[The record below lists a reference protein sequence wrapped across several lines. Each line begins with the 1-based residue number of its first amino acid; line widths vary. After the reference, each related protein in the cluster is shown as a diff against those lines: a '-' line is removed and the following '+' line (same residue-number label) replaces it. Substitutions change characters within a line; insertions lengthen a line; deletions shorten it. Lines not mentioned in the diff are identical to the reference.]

1 MSASHDRRLF
11 LKYLGAGFT
20 GAVAAGAGPLGPL
33 AEARGPMP
41 FQRAGEIVGP
51 AETSP
56 GRFLSFN
63 PIQPSTKD
71 DLVLPAEF
79 TYDLV
84 AVWGDRL
91 PGTNA
96 RFGYNADFT
105 AFIPIAPN
113 GGEGLLW
120 VNHEYLSLPAPGEIG
135 VYPQTFPLVIGGE
148 ATIADEMRDV
158 GASVLHIKQGSDYRW
173 TIQPTPLTRRYDANS
188 RMIASGPALQT
199 VGDVGGTM
207 SNCSGCHTPWNTVLT
222 CEENVQDY
230 VPEPVDTAGRG
241 TVGGRFNKN
250 GAYYGWVVEFDP
262 LDPAWTP
269 IKHTLLGRFRHENVA
284 IRVAGGGQVVAYMG
298 DDRTDGHVYKFVS
311 ANRYVPGSTAN
322 RGALLST
329 GRLFAAVFNADGT
342 GEWRE
347 LTGATPL
354 RPNPGSSIPTIPAG
368 ATTLGQVYSDFG
380 AIVTDAFRASN
391 LIGATP
397 SGRPEDVEVHPLD
410 NSVYIA
416 FTANATLGA
425 NLFSNLYGE
434 IWRLV
439 DEGDGTG
446 LRFTWMRWKVGGPN
460 DPLQAGRVFAAPDN
474 LSFDKAGNM
483 WLVTDIS
490 SVRLNGG
497 DDRYTAFENNAMFFI
512 PTSGP
517 NAGRAFQFASGPCES
532 EMTGPS
538 WTPDEHTMF
547 LAVQHPGEAN
557 GVRTGSLNAPSGSN
571 WPGGRLNAPPRPGVV
586 SIRPR

>member
-1 MSASHDRRLF
+1 MSVTHDRRLF
-11 LKYLGAGFT
+11 FKYLGAGFT
-20 GAVAAGAGPLGPL
+20 GAVAAGSGPLGPV

-41 FQRAGEIVGP
+41 FQRAGQVAGP
-51 AETSP
+51 AETGP
-56 GRFLSFN
+56 GRFLSFT
-63 PIQPSTKD
+63 PIQPTTQD
-71 DLVLPAEF
+71 DLILPPEF
-79 TYDLV
+79 TYDLL
-84 AVWGDRL
+84 AAWGDRL
-91 PGTNA
+91 PGTNS

-105 AFIPIAPN
+105 RLYSDLPD

-120 VNHEYLSLPAPGEIG
+120 VNHEYLSLPPRRDRRLPTDVSARHRRRGHDG
-135 VYPQTFPLVIGGE
+135 RR
-148 ATIADEMRDV
+148 DEDV
-158 GASVLHIKQGSDYRW
+158 GASVLHIKQGADYRW
-173 TIQPTPLTRRYDANS
+173 TIQPSRLTRRYDANS
-188 RMIASGPALQT
+188 RIIASGPALQA

-207 SNCSGCHTPWNTVLT
+207 SNCSGCHTHWNTVLT
-222 CEENVQDY
+222 CEENFQDY
-230 VPEPVDTAGRG
+230 VPEPVDTSGRG

-284 IRVAGGGQVVAYMG
+284 IRIAGGGQVIAYMG

-311 ANRYVPGSTAN
+311 ANRYVAGSTAN
-322 RGALLST
+322 RGALLSS
-329 GRLFAAVFNADGT
+329 GRLFAAVFNPDGT

-347 LTGATPL
+347 LTGSTPL
-354 RPNPGSSIPTIPAG
+354 RPNAGSAVPTIPTG

-380 AIVTDAFRASN
+380 AILTDAFRASN

-397 SGRPEDVEVHPLD
+397 SGRPEDVEVTPLD

-460 DPLQAGRVFAAPDN
+460 DPTQAGRVFAAPDN

-497 DDRYTAFENNAMFFI
+497 DDRYTSFANNAMFFI

-517 NAGRAFQFASGPCES
+517 FAGMAFQFASGACEA

-547 LAVQHPGEAN
+547 LAMQHPGEVN
-557 GVRTGSLNAPSGSN
+557 GLRSGSMTAPQGSN
-571 WPGGRLNAPPRPGVV
+571 WPGRRLNDSPRPAVV
-586 SIRPR
+586 SIRRR